1 VRQFDL
7 ERSEY
12 TLSHSRDP
20 EKPIEET
27 ENDPKARPEA
37 AGAEGEASSRAEPC
51 ADEHGLRHEADKLA
65 RLEAEREEMRQLLI
79 HRQADFE
86 NFRKRVERERRED
99 RDRVVMH
106 LAETLLPV
114 LDNFERALSVHRDP
128 AYEEYHRGFEMIY
141 RQLTD
146 LLAENGIRRME
157 SPVGRPFDPHLH
169 HAFDRAETSE
179 HPEGTIIE
187 ELQSGYR
194 FRDRVLRPAQVR
206 VAVRPGGEKAS
217 SGSLLN

>member
-1 VRQFDL
+1 
-7 ERSEY
+7 
-12 TLSHSRDP
+12 LSHSRDP
-20 EKPIEET
+20 KKPIEET
-27 ENDPKARPEA
+27 ENDPKVRPEGA
-37 AGAEGEASSRAEPC
+37 AAEDEASARGEACAE
-51 ADEHGLRHEADKLA
+51 EHGLRHEADKLA
-65 RLEAEREEMRQLLI
+65 RLEAEREEMRQMLI

-99 RDRVVMH
+99 RDRAVMQ

-141 RQLTD
+141 RQLID
-146 LLAENGIRRME
+146 LLGEHGVTRME

-179 HPEGTIIE
+179 HPEGTIIGE
-187 ELQSGYR
+187 VQAGYR

-206 VAVRPGGEKAS
+206 VAVPPGGEKAS
-217 SGSLLN
+217 KLSFLN

>member
-1 VRQFDL
+1 M

-20 EKPIEET
+20 QKPIEET
-27 ENDPKARPEA
+27 ENDSKSRPES
-37 AGAEGEASSRAEPC
+37 AGAEGEAPARPEACAE
-51 ADEHGLRHEADKLA
+51 EHGLRHEADKLA
-65 RLEAEREEMRQLLI
+65 RLEAEREEMRQLLV

-99 RDRVVMH
+99 RDRAVMH
-106 LAETLLPV
+106 LAESLLPV
-114 LDNFERALSVHRDP
+114 LDNFEWALSVHRDP

-146 LLAENGIRRME
+146 LLGEHGITRME

-169 HAFDRAETSE
+169 HAFERTETEE
-179 HPEGTIIE
+179 HPEGTIIAE
-187 ELQSGYR
+187 VQAGYR

-206 VAVRPGGEKAS
+206 VAVRPGGEKTAS
-217 SGSLLN
+217 RSFFN

>member
-1 VRQFDL
+1 
-7 ERSEY
+7 
-12 TLSHSRDP
+12 LSHSRDP
-20 EKPIEET
+20 KKPIEET
-27 ENDPKARPEA
+27 ENDPKVRPES
-37 AGAEGEASSRAEPC
+37 AGAESEASARAEAC
-51 ADEHGLRHEADKLA
+51 AEEHGLRHEADKLA
-65 RLEAEREEMRQLLI
+65 RLEAEREEMRQMLI

-99 RDRVVMH
+99 RDRAVMQ
-106 LAETLLPV
+106 LAESLLPV

-141 RQLTD
+141 RQLID
-146 LLAENGIRRME
+146 LLGEHGVTRME

-179 HPEGTIIE
+179 HPEGTIIDE
-187 ELQSGYR
+187 VQAGYR

-217 SGSLLN
+217 TLSFLN